1 MSAPQIHIFRHRNP
15 VLVDQFMEHFQSDL
29 DPKKNLS
36 NQTSINP
43 QYLKVMRVLADM
55 RETAD
60 RSNMGFFG
68 GFITPDGFH
77 YSISNIDPNNLIDSQ
92 YQVPIENFIKINE
105 NFKITEIYK
114 KMKIVSTSEGIQLR
128 LTDEPA

>member
-1 MSAPQIHIFRHRNP
+1 
-15 VLVDQFMEHFQSDL
+15 
-29 DPKKNLS
+29 
-36 NQTSINP
+36 
-43 QYLKVMRVLADM
+43 MRALADM

-68 GFITPDGFH
+68 GFITPEGYH
-77 YSISNIDPNNLIDSQ
+77 YSISNIDPNNLIDSR
-92 YQVPIENFIKINE
+92 YQLPIENFIRIDE

-128 LTDEPA
+128 LTDES

>member
-1 MSAPQIHIFRHRNP
+1 MSAPRIHIFRHRNP
-15 VLVDQFMEHFQSDL
+15 ILVDQFMEHFQSDL

-92 YQVPIENFIKINE
+92 YKVPIENFIKIDE
-105 NFKITEIYK
+105 NFKMNEIYK
-114 KMKIVSTSEGIQLR
+114 KMKIVSTPKGIQLR